1 MATFADLS
9 INKVGTGYKLT
20 ATSGTLTSATS
31 AAFNITAGTAA
42 KLVLTTLP
50 SSTAQSGVTFTQQ
63 PVVQLQDA
71 NGNPVGQSGT
81 VVIATIASGSA
92 EATVSGPT
100 ATTGPSGA
108 ATFSGLGISGPTGSY
123 TLSFADSSGVTPVTS
138 GTITLGAGPTSR
150 LVFTVQPEDATAGA
164 VITPAVKVTAQD
176 ASGNTATS
184 FTGSVSVA
192 IGTNPSGGTLL
203 ATTPKTAV
211 SGVASFDDLRV
222 NKAGTGYTL
231 TATSGTLTSATSSAF
246 NITAGGVS
254 AAQSTVT
261 ASPPTIEA
269 GIGTSTI
276 TVTARDANDNAISGV
291 TVVLSATGSG
301 NSFTPAATGT
311 TNTSGVMTATF
322 SSTVVEAKTISATI
336 DGLAVSQTATV
347 TVTSGAVSA
356 VQSTVT
362 ASPTTIE
369 AGLGASTITV
379 TARDENGNP
388 IEGATVVLAATGA
401 GNIVTQP
408 SDSTNASG
416 VATGTL
422 RSLVAE
428 AKTVSATIDGK
439 PIDQTATVTVTAPP
453 ATQLVFT
460 VQPTSAVAGVAITP
474 AVVVTALDAGG
485 NVATGF
491 TGQVEMAIDTDAS
504 QNHNAKLGGTMK
516 VNAVAGV
523 ATFSNLNINKVG
535 TGYTLAASANG
546 LTSATSTTFN
556 ITPGAATQLV
566 FMAEPGNA
574 GMDSTITPAI
584 QVAAVDE
591 FGNTATDFTGDVALT
606 IGTDA
611 SATQDATLWG
621 TLPVAA
627 VSGVATFGDL
637 SIDRTGNGYTLLASA
652 PSAPELSLATSLS
665 FEIVLV
671 QLP

>member
-1 MATFADLS
+1 M
-9 INKVGTGYKLT
+9 
-20 ATSGTLTSATS
+20 
-31 AAFNITAGTAA
+31 
-42 KLVLTTLP
+42 
-50 SSTAQSGVTFTQQ
+50 
-63 PVVQLQDA
+63 
-71 NGNPVGQSGT
+71 
-81 VVIATIASGSA
+81 
-92 EATVSGPT
+92 
-100 ATTGPSGA
+100 
-108 ATFSGLGISGPTGSY
+108 
-123 TLSFADSSGVTPVTS
+123 
-138 GTITLGAGPTSR
+138 
-150 LVFTVQPEDATAGA
+150 QPEDATAGA

-504 QNHNAKLGGTMK
+504 QNHNAKLGGTTK

-621 TLPVAA
+621 TLTVAA